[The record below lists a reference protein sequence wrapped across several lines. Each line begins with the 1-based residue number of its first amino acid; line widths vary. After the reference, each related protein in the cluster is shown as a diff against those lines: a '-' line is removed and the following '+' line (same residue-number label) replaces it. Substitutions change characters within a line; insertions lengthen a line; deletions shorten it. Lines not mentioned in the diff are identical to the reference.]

1 MEVSEVS
8 CELPAEF
15 MEQLLEASDAPPVF
29 LEIDALLGQRL
40 ARAKARLDRLERDL
54 VTRDYSALATARVEF
69 ALASRAMAD
78 HLMACGL
85 LDREND

>member
-29 LEIDALLGQRL
+29 FEIDALLGQRL

-85 LDREND
+85 SVSEND

>member
-8 CELPAEF
+8 CELPTEF
-15 MEQLLEASDAPPVF
+15 MEQWLEASDAPAVF

-78 HLMACGL
+78 HLVARGL
-85 LDREND
+85 AEDDSG

>member
-8 CELPAEF
+8 CELRTEF
-15 MEQLLEASDAPPVF
+15 MEQLLEASGSPPVF

-78 HLMACGL
+78 HLIACGL
-85 LDREND
+85 TEDDND

>member
-8 CELPAEF
+8 CELPAAF
-15 MEQLLEASDAPPVF
+15 MEQLLEASYAPPVF

-78 HLMACGL
+78 HLMACGQAE
-85 LDREND
+85 DDKD

>member
-1 MEVSEVS
+1 MELSEVS

-15 MEQLLEASDAPPVF
+15 MEQLLVASDAPAVF
-29 LEIDALLGQRL
+29 LEIDALLGKRL

-54 VTRDYSALATARVEF
+54 VTRDHCALTTARVEF

-78 HLMACGL
+78 YLMACGL
-85 LDREND
+85 PEDGND